1 MNLSPKLRTL
11 QQSYFIQ
18 YFVMPTMI
26 TFGGATLATLAATSH
41 GNLMNL
47 TVGSFKDALGIGGF
61 GGLSYLLAIYPHS
74 PGSASFHADGS
85 ENKLVTKVA
94 EETQTIPGPAAAT
107 LDVQVV
113 EK

>member
-1 MNLSPKLRTL
+1 
-11 QQSYFIQ
+11 
-18 YFVMPTMI
+18 
-26 TFGGATLATLAATSH
+26 
-41 GNLMNL
+41 
-47 TVGSFKDALGIGGF
+47 
-61 GGLSYLLAIYPHS
+61 LAIYPHS